1 MDNGKEETV
10 KGIPYED
17 ELSKYK
23 IADPDPEASGKKH
36 YNFAGWYEDPSGS
49 KPFDWNSTMP
59 AANKVVYAKWVAKQ
73 YHVSL
78 DPNGGTVEGTQYS
91 EFNVD
96 LDTIL
101 DKTSLFQNTK
111 REGYELVGWFY
122 KNSDG
127 SVGSVYNFGKIE
139 EDVNLIAKW
148 RYPGQVQI
156 VYVADPHGSPA
167 PEDNYLYATDSTVV
181 LAAPPKNIDEGWEFY
196 AWKVGDKKY
205 YPNNTFD
212 IDEDLIEDYDPE
224 TKTGKVTVTAL
235 YNDKNAGP
243 LAPTSITFDPGKG
256 SGTPVTVDK
265 SSSDPE
271 KKLLVNEKITAKT
284 FDECN
289 FTAPAGYV
297 FKEWNTDEGGE
308 GLSVDPGDEIAADL
322 LNRDKNTTDNT
333 LYAIYEEDEVT
344 IKYAV
349 ASDSEGMGT
358 VSPESETVK
367 VINGTASG
375 STATASG
382 STYVFDYWTC
392 DDGTDPVGDSAEFVP
407 EKNSD
412 GIYEEHTYYAH
423 FKLST
428 ADVTVHHYLKGTTTQ
443 VKKDDTETCQIGN
456 DYTAVPADTYQGK
469 ELTVD
474 SYDPSQTITVTA
486 KEDDNVITIYYT
498 LKLKITAK
506 TDSRLTTDSL

>member
-17 ELSKYK
+17 ELSKHK

-167 PEDNYLYATDSTVV
+167 ED
-181 LAAPPKNIDEGWEFY
+181 
-196 AWKVGDKKY
+196 
-205 YPNNTFD
+205 
-212 IDEDLIEDYDPE
+212 
-224 TKTGKVTVTAL
+224 
-235 YNDKNAGP
+235 
-243 LAPTSITFDPGKG
+243 
-256 SGTPVTVDK
+256 
-265 SSSDPE
+265 
-271 KKLLVNEKITAKT
+271 
-284 FDECN
+284 
-289 FTAPAGYV
+289 
-297 FKEWNTDEGGE
+297 
-308 GLSVDPGDEIAADL
+308 
-322 LNRDKNTTDNT
+322 
-333 LYAIYEEDEVT
+333 
-344 IKYAV
+344 
-349 ASDSEGMGT
+349 
-358 VSPESETVK
+358 
-367 VINGTASG
+367 
-375 STATASG
+375 
-382 STYVFDYWTC
+382 
-392 DDGTDPVGDSAEFVP
+392 
-407 EKNSD
+407 
-412 GIYEEHTYYAH
+412 H
-423 FKLST
+423 
-428 ADVTVHHYLKGTTTQ
+428 
-443 VKKDDTETCQIGN
+443 
-456 DYTAVPADTYQGK
+456 
-469 ELTVD
+469 
-474 SYDPSQTITVTA
+474 
-486 KEDDNVITIYYT
+486 
-498 LKLKITAK
+498 
-506 TDSRLTTDSL
+506 